1 MNQGSPRPIQ
11 RTSRTAASGPPGA
24 VIVRRVHGRTP
35 GGERADLY
43 TLANGRGLSARI
55 STFGG
60 TVVSLNVPDRT
71 GRSANVALG
80 FSKLSDYVERSPY
93 FGCLIGRC
101 GNRIARAR
109 FSLDGKTHRLS
120 VNNGRNSLH
129 GGPGGF
135 HAVVWEAEPRM
146 TPAGPSLILRHTS
159 PDGEEGF
166 PGTLR
171 VTATYTLTLQN
182 ELKLVYRAVTDRPT
196 PVNLTQHTYFNLAG
210 EGSGSVLNHRLTLKA
225 SRFTPVDRHLIPT
238 GELRPVAGTPFDFR
252 KPGRIGEGIHH
263 GDPQLRLAGGYDHNW
278 VADKPYGKRA
288 LLATVEDPV
297 SGRVL
302 KLITDQPG
310 VQFYTGNFLDGSLKG
325 RGGKPH
331 GHRSGF
337 CLEPQHFPD
346 SPNRPEFPSV
356 VLRPGEV
363 YRNTII
369 YRFST
374 KP

>member
-1 MNQGSPRPIQ
+1 M
-11 RTSRTAASGPPGA
+11 
-24 VIVRRVHGRTP
+24 
-35 GGERADLY
+35 
-43 TLANGRGLSARI
+43 
-55 STFGG
+55 
-60 TVVSLNVPDRT
+60 
-71 GRSANVALG
+71 
-80 FSKLSDYVERSPY
+80 
-93 FGCLIGRC
+93 
-101 GNRIARAR
+101 
-109 FSLDGKTHRLS
+109 
-120 VNNGRNSLH
+120 
-129 GGPGGF
+129 
-135 HAVVWEAEPRM
+135 
-146 TPAGPSLILRHTS
+146 
-159 PDGEEGF
+159 
-166 PGTLR
+166 
-171 VTATYTLTLQN
+171 
-182 ELKLVYRAVTDRPT
+182 
-196 PVNLTQHTYFNLAG
+196 
-210 EGSGSVLNHRLTLKA
+210 
-225 SRFTPVDRHLIPT
+225 
-238 GELRPVAGTPFDFR
+238 RPVAGTPFDFR